1 MCRRSWRALERGR
14 EVTASPAGYSG
25 KSLAA
30 KLGVKPGARLLAI
43 DAPVHY
49 PELVAPLPEGAALTL
64 ADWDEARPGADIVH
78 AFFKDRGVL
87 AGHAA
92 ALIALAV
99 SPGCAL
105 WVSWPKKAS
114 PLFSDLTDNAV
125 REIMLPTGWVDV
137 KVAAV
142 DADWSG
148 LKFLMRKSG

>member
-1 MCRRSWRALERGR
+1 VKAP
-14 EVTASPAGYSG
+14 PAGYSG

-30 KLGVKPGARLLAI
+30 KLGVKPGGRLLAI
-43 DAPVHY
+43 DAPPGY
-49 PELVAPLPEGAALTL
+49 ADLLAPLPEGAALTL
-64 ADWDEARPGADIVH
+64 AGWDEARPGADIVH
-78 AFFKDRGVL
+78 AFFEDRAAL
-87 AGHAA
+87 AGRAA

-114 PLFSDLTDNAV
+114 PRSRDLTDNAV